1 MACYDRFR
9 AKPIDRGAIFNEAVT
24 GTCELMR
31 WRKELADV
39 VAREQRRVATYD
51 ANGVRERLAR
61 AGLPTGGDDARRRL
75 VDYMAL
81 VALRRVATK
90 EIVAVDARQQIR
102 AAQDDPD
109 PVEAFTKLILRERQA
124 KVEERE
130 SMKERAAKAAA
141 KAAKRAGL
149 IDTSALVKSGPR
161 PTTADEVDNQ
171 LRSNSTV
178 RRQTQRRKH
187 RKPLPRFEIMAVQAR
202 PWTGHERGE
211 QLPIGHRYM
220 KECGYQDR
228 TRPYVRPSQHQI
240 SRTSSA
246 DTRARLMAQADLIRQ
261 RRTRD
266 LQCSGYRRVKDF
278 SRPTT
283 PEFWYKQSLDGSR
296 IDISTDGV
304 FTADGLSGAQ
314 GPNRCLVRTREV
326 SSVGKVMSRLDDYS
340 MSGTRVPL
348 LKYEGQSLHQRED
361 FPIAVDG
368 DEDAASAIQRISRPS
383 TPDAPVPHAA
393 VRRMSRHEC
402 GLDEGDESWLIGQ
415 VSSERHFDFV
425 RALRRGEKAS

>member
-39 VAREQRRVATYD
+39 VARERRRVTTYD

-75 VDYMAL
+75 VNYMAL

-90 EIVAVDARQQIR
+90 EIVAADGRDQMR

-109 PVEAFTKLILRERQA
+109 PVEAFTQLILRVRQA
-124 KVEERE
+124 KVEQRE
-130 SMKERAAKAAA
+130 AVNERAAKAAA
-141 KAAKRAGL
+141 SAAKRAGL

-161 PTTADEVDNQ
+161 PTTADGVDNR
-171 LRSNSTV
+171 LRSKRTV
-178 RRQTQRRKH
+178 RQHTQRRKH
-187 RKPLPRFEIMAVQAR
+187 RKPLSRFGIVAVAAR

-228 TRPYVRPSQHQI
+228 TRPYVRPSEHQS

-246 DTRARLMAQADLIRQ
+246 DTQARLVAQADLIRQ

-296 IDISTDGV
+296 IDISTDGI
-304 FTADGLSGAQ
+304 FATDGLSGAQ

-326 SSVGKVMSRLDDYS
+326 SSAGKVTSRLDDYS

-348 LKYEGQSLHQRED
+348 LKNEGQSLHKPEN
-361 FPIAVDG
+361 FLIAVG

-383 TPDAPVPHAA
+383 TPDAAVPHAA
-393 VRRMSRHEC
+393 VRRMSRREC
-402 GLDEGDESWLIGQ
+402 GLDESDESWLIGQ

-425 RALRRGEKAS
+425 RALKHGEKAS